1 MRGHAALLQFV
12 LEIRER
18 RDAVLGVLVDPPV
31 VDQPDRHRVQEVEL
45 LPALPAGDDE
55 PGVLEHAQVL
65 HHAEAGHLELGL
77 ELRERAA
84 VTLEEPVEQ
93 VAPRRVGERLE
104 DLVVVHV
111 PDLT

>member
-1 MRGHAALLQFV
+1 M

-31 VDQPDRHRVQEVEL
+31 VDEPDRHRVQEVQL

-55 PGVLEHAQVL
+55 PGVLEHAEVL
-65 HHAEAGHLELGL
+65 HDAEAGHLELGL

-84 VTLEEPVEQ
+84 VALEEPVEEM
-93 VAPRRVGERLE
+93 APGRVGERLE
-104 DLVVVHV
+104 DLVVVHE
-111 PDLT
+111 LEIT